1 MKGPR
6 DFYAE
11 EGQPIIPVLN
21 RFARF
26 IRQDS
31 TISISGEA
39 RVMKMAKGRRVIYE
53 PSPQSF
59 PGSFKVTAGAGNR
72 ITVGEGLVSGLV
84 PYMDGRRIDGL
95 TEKGGPDPQGKP
107 SLLLEAPDSWDRS
120 YLLMLARASEDGDI
134 ASGLAVGSGQSAEG
148 GGPIIEIVHREELPG
163 GMREEGRVARLV
175 AVIYWGAGRIR
186 SVRQVVW
193 FDQEV
198 FAAGG
203 KARFRA
209 SA

>member
-11 EGQPIIPVLN
+11 EGQAIIPVLN

-26 IRQDS
+26 VKADS
-31 TISISGEA
+31 TISISGGA

-53 PSPQSF
+53 PTPQSF
-59 PGSFKVTAGAGNR
+59 PGSFRVSLLAANKMS
-72 ITVGEGLVSGLV
+72 VGEGLVSGLV

-95 TEKGGPDPQGKP
+95 LETGEPDPEGKP
-107 SLLLEAPDSWDRS
+107 SLLLDAPVSWDRS
-120 YLLMLARASEDGDI
+120 YVMLLARTTDDGEI
-134 ASGLAVGSGQSAEG
+134 ADGLAVGSGQSAD
-148 GGPIIEIVHREELPG
+148 GPIVEIVQREELPS
-163 GMREEGRVARLV
+163 GMREEEKVARLV
-175 AVIYWGAGRIR
+175 AVVYWGAGRVK

-193 FDQEV
+193 YDQEIV
-198 FAAGG
+198 PAGG